1 MSLFNDKVAKLL
13 AGHEALLM
21 RKNEPVEEETGDYA
35 LPLPCTDCSAYSCL
49 LAIRPE
55 RGDESF
61 LMERIGMNATLNAG
75 AIKWDGKYLMLVR
88 VEGADRK
95 SFLLLPKARTVLI
108 ISASGSI
115 R

>member
-21 RKNEPVEEETGDYA
+21 RSDYA

-61 LMERIGMNATLNAG
+61 F
-75 AIKWDGKYLMLVR
+75 DGTYR
-88 VEGADRK
+88 YECDVECR
-95 SFLLLPKARTVLI
+95 SH
-108 ISASGSI
+108 
-115 R
+115 

>member
-21 RKNEPVEEETGDYA
+21 RKNEPVEEGNGVITRYRY
-35 LPLPCTDCSAYSCL
+35 PVTDCSAYSCL

-61 LMERIGMNATLNAG
+61 
-75 AIKWDGKYLMLVR
+75 
-88 VEGADRK
+88 
-95 SFLLLPKARTVLI
+95 
-108 ISASGSI
+108 
-115 R
+115 

>member
-21 RKNEPVEEETGDYA
+21 RKNEPVEEGNGVITRYRYPVLTAAHTPVFWRYDLNEETN
-35 LPLPCTDCSAYSCL
+35 P
-49 LAIRPE
+49 
-55 RGDESF
+55 F

-88 VEGADRK
+88 VEVADRK
-95 SFLLLPKARTVLI
+95 SFFAVAESQNVIDNFSFLE
-108 ISASGSI
+108 
-115 R
+115 